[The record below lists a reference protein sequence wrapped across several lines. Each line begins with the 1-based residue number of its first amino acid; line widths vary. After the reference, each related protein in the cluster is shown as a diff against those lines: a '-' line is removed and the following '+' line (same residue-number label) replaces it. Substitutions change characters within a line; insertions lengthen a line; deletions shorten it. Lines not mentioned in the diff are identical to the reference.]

1 MQYSNEPGEMKQ
13 ALAECHTSYRR
24 DLLLQLS
31 FIILKIHFLRDE
43 LTFCCITRKKNL
55 ENPHKRRYNEMT
67 RGAFFFF
74 FGTASQ
80 GDEKR
85 EGEQRAERQTERK
98 MER

>member
-1 MQYSNEPGEMKQ
+1 
-13 ALAECHTSYRR
+13 
-24 DLLLQLS
+24 
-31 FIILKIHFLRDE
+31 
-43 LTFCCITRKKNL
+43 
-55 ENPHKRRYNEMT
+55 MT